1 MLFPA
6 ASSILSGLLLFAAFT
21 LFHGQLRYSMLLLV
35 GIAIILFVPA
45 GVAVTQD
52 VVHPGLRAVSLS
64 LNVVIQHSLG
74 SPLGP
79 LFVGAVSDAYGITT
93 AMKLLPIFTLLA
105 GVLFLIGSCFYTDDL
120 ARVEKVEPELEQ

>member
-6 ASSILSGLLLFAAFT
+6 ASSILSALLLFVALTF
-21 LFHGQLRYSMLLLV
+21 LEGQLRYGALLLV

-79 LFVGAVSDAYGITT
+79 LFVGTVSDAYGITT
-93 AMKLLPIFTLLA
+93 AMKLLPVFTLLA
-105 GVLFLIGSCFYTDDL
+105 GVLFLIGSFFYINDL
-120 ARVEKVEPELEQ
+120 ARVEEVEPELEQ